1 MSYTNAPAAIWTQLR
16 DELRT
21 RREAR
26 DLTKALE
33 QDLHSFRSASD
44 LADIDAIVDRY
55 DQVETLEIRRV
66 LNRQRAA

>member
-1 MSYTNAPAAIWTQLR
+1 MTNTNAPAAVWAHLR

-26 DLTKALE
+26 EATKALE
-33 QDLHSFRSASD
+33 LDLASFRSDSD
-44 LADIDAIVDRY
+44 LADIDAILDRY
-55 DQVETLEIRRV
+55 DQVETVEIRRV

>member
-1 MSYTNAPAAIWTQLR
+1 MTYTKAPAAIWAQLR
-16 DELRT
+16 DELQT

-33 QDLHSFRSASD
+33 LDLASFQSASD
-44 LADIDAIVDRY
+44 LADIDAMLERY
-55 DQVETLEIRRV
+55 GQVETVEIRRV

>member
-1 MSYTNAPAAIWTQLR
+1 MTHTNAPAAIWAQLR

-26 DLTKALE
+26 DATKALE
-33 QDLHSFRSASD
+33 LDLASFKSDSD
-44 LADIDAIVDRY
+44 LADIDAMLDQY
-55 DQVETLEIRRV
+55 DQVETVEIRRV